1 VNIEDIP
8 CTNEAIQRLLSF
20 GAEEMPDAA
29 GINEFD
35 YRPPAPRPEDADSG
49 GAREVSGT
57 AEAAP
62 ATQDPPD
69 DPKEG

>member
-1 VNIEDIP
+1 
-8 CTNEAIQRLLSF
+8 
-20 GAEEMPDAA
+20 MPDAA

-35 YRPPAPRPEDADSG
+35 YRPPAPGPEATDCG
-49 GAREVSGT
+49 GAREVSRT

-69 DPKEG
+69 DPKGAN